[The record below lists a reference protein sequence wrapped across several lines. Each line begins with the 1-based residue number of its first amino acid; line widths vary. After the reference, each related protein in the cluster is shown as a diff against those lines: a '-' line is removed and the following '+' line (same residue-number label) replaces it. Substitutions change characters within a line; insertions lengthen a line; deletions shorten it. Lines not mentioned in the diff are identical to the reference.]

1 MDRRAFLA
9 SMPALL
15 VAPRAVAQAAAA
27 IEVRGLNHVTVVVPD
42 LKQAVDFYQGLFGF
56 AKERRSRTVNAGLRV
71 GPGTGIDLTTDR
83 PDLTPRID
91 HFCYGVESFDVDR
104 VVRALGA
111 HGVTKSGQRG
121 AMKVQLSTRDGATL
135 VYVGDPDGLS
145 VQLQDWR
152 YCGGTGTLGNLCPP
166 PEPSPKS
173 GAIAVRGYSGVTL
186 ASSDPDR
193 SSRFY
198 GALFGAPALSIAAG
212 PPAIRHFSFT
222 VADFDHD
229 AVAKAL
235 ERYGLH
241 PREGAGVDRG
251 TLFFNDLNGILIQL
265 Q

>member
-15 VAPRAVAQAAAA
+15 VAPRAVAQATAA

-56 AKERRSRTVNAGLRV
+56 AKERRNRTVDAGLRI

-91 HFCYGVESFDVDR
+91 HFCYGIDNFDVDR
-104 VVRALGA
+104 VVRALEA
-111 HGVTKSGQRG
+111 HGVARSSDRG

-152 YCGGTGTLGNLCPP
+152 YCGGTGTLGNMCPP
-166 PEPSPKS
+166 PDPSPKS
-173 GAIAVRGYSGVTL
+173 GAIAIRGYSGVTL
-186 ASSDPDR
+186 TSIDPDR
-193 SSRFY
+193 SRRFY
-198 GALFGAPALSIAAG
+198 GALFGAPALSIESG
-212 PPAIRHFSFT
+212 RPAIRHFSFK
-222 VADFDHD
+222 VADFDRD

-241 PREGAGVDRG
+241 PREGAGPDRG
-251 TLFFNDLNGILIQL
+251 TVFFTDLNGILIQL
-265 Q
+265 R

>member
-1 MDRRAFLA
+1 MDRRAFLV

-15 VAPRAVAQAAAA
+15 AAARVARAAAA
-27 IEVRGLNHVTVVVPD
+27 IPVRGLNHVTIVVPD

-56 AKERRSRTVNAGLRV
+56 ARERRTRTVDAGLRI
-71 GPGTGIDLTTDR
+71 GSGTGIDLTTDR

-91 HFCYGVESFDVDR
+91 HFCYGIENFDVDR
-104 VVRALGA
+104 VVRTLDA
-111 HGVTKSGQRG
+111 HGVTRSGDRG

-135 VYVGDPDGLS
+135 IYVGDPDGLS

-152 YCGGTGTLGNLCPP
+152 YCGGTGTLGIECATPEPP
-166 PEPSPKS
+166 PKK
-173 GAIAVRGYSGVTL
+173 GLLAIRGYSGVALT
-186 ASSDPDR
+186 STDPDR

-241 PREGAGVDRG
+241 PREGAGLDTG
-251 TLFFNDLNGILIQL
+251 TLFFTDLNGIVIQL